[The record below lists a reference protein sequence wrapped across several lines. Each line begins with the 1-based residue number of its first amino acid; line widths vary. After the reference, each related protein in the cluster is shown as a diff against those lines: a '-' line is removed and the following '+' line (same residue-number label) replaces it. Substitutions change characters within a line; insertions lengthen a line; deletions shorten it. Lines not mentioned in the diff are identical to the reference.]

1 VSARIGPDRLLI
13 RPVPRA
19 AGAELELSGEL
30 TLATVT
36 TVEARLAEA
45 ELSRPARLVLD
56 LRRVRFIDSSGLG
69 ALVAA
74 HKRHRRVGRRL
85 TVVVSSGAVE
95 RVLTVTGLDRELE
108 VVVAPPGGDGAL
120 PLGG

>member
-1 VSARIGPDRLLI
+1 MEPGSDRLLI

-19 AGAELELSGEL
+19 DGAELELSGEL

-36 TVEARLAEA
+36 TVEEGLAEA

-56 LRRVRFIDSSGLG
+56 LRRVRFIDSSGLA

-74 HKRHRRVGRRL
+74 QKRGRRDGRRL
-85 TVVVSSGAVE
+85 TVIVSPGAVE
-95 RVLTVTGLDRELE
+95 RVLVVTGLYHALE
-108 VVVAPPGGDGAL
+108 TVVTAP
-120 PLGG
+120 